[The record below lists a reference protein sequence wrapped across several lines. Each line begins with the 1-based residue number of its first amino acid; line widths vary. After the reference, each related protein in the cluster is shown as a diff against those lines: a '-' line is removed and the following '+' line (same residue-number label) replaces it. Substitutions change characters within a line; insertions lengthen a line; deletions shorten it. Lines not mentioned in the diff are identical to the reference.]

1 MIDPRPVGF
10 DVAFTTPS
18 SGAVLLRVES
28 VTLRRDGEL
37 PRAVQIELLADELAW
52 ARIDAGAL
60 LHLDPDARG
69 PVLGDGFAGSEP
81 VRIVALLDGLVMAA
95 LEPLDEAAIRARL
108 RAGDPEDPLLDT
120 ESWWALD
127 VTGRLETPPGMD
139 GEVRAGLTTVWP
151 DESPP
156 VGMATILA
164 TALEDEEIEASVEES
179 DDATWIV
186 RFGDA
191 GASGLAIAREALSQ
205 AIVYLVLARSCPP
218 DRRAELARLVT
229 LVNFGLPIGCLQEDF
244 ESGQVRV
251 RTSADVTGDRLS
263 LAVARNIVGA
273 ARHLA
278 GTWFGAVE
286 QVMDGATAEAAI
298 AAVRPRSA

>member
-1 MIDPRPVGF
+1 MIAAHPLGL
-10 DVAFTTPS
+10 DVAFTTPR
-18 SGAVLLRVES
+18 GGTVVLRVES

-37 PRAVQIELLADELAW
+37 PPAVRIELLADEIAW

-69 PVLGDGFAGSEP
+69 PVLGDGFAGGEP

-95 LEPLDEAAIRARL
+95 LEPLDEAAIGARL
-108 RAGDPEDPLLDT
+108 RDGDPDDPLLDT

-127 VTGRLETPPGMD
+127 VTGRLQTPPGMD

-151 DESPP
+151 DASPS

-164 TALEDEEIEASVEES
+164 TALEDEEIEASVEQS
-179 DDATWIV
+179 DDGTWIV
-186 RFGDA
+186 HFGDA
-191 GASGLAIAREALSQ
+191 GASGYAIPRETISQ
-205 AIVYLVLARSCPP
+205 AIVYLVLARPCPP
-218 DRRAELARLVT
+218 DRREELARFVT
-229 LVNFGLPIGCLQEDF
+229 LVNFGLPIGCLQADF

-251 RTSADVTGDRLS
+251 CTSVDVADDRLS
-263 LAVARNIVGA
+263 LAVARNLVGA

-278 GTWFGAVE
+278 GKWFGAVE
-286 QVMDGATAEAAI
+286 QVMDGATAVSA
-298 AAVRPRSA
+298 RSLR

>member
-1 MIDPRPVGF
+1 VR
-10 DVAFTTPS
+10 
-18 SGAVLLRVES
+18 
-28 VTLRRDGEL
+28 
-37 PRAVQIELLADELAW
+37 IELLADELSW

-69 PVLGDGFAGSEP
+69 PVLGDGFDGSEP
-81 VRIVALLDGLVMAA
+81 LRIVALLDGLVMAA
-95 LEPLDEAAIRARL
+95 LEPLDAAAIGAQL
-108 RAGDPEDPLLDT
+108 REGDPEDPLLHS

-127 VTGRLETPPGMD
+127 VTGRLSTPPGMD

-151 DESPP
+151 DESAP

-186 RFGDA
+186 RFDDA
-191 GASGLAIAREALSQ
+191 GASGLAIPREAISQ
-205 AIVYLVLARSCPP
+205 ALVYLVLTRTCPP
-218 DRRAELARLVT
+218 ERRDELARLAT
-229 LVNFGLPIGCLQEDF
+229 LVNFGLPIGCLQADF

-251 RTSADVTGDRLS
+251 RTSADMTDDRLS
-263 LAVARNIVGA
+263 LAVARNLVGA

-286 QVMDGATAEAAI
+286 QVMDGATAETAI
-298 AAVRPRSA
+298 AAVRPRS